1 MVKIIPCCCFYYE
14 SLKPF
19 CIFPITRSHLRL
31 PGDGQTTTLM
41 DRREF
46 LKARRKEAAP
56 AAIDSPRPFRTLSGI
71 NTYTGSWTE
80 QEIIHLLKRTMFG
93 AKKADI
99 SYFKTKTMAQ
109 AVDELLTPT
118 APAPA
123 PPVKEYVTSPNATNP
138 DANIVQGTTWV
149 NDINSDGTVQS
160 QRRGSYKKWL
170 TGTMIN
176 QDRSIREKLIMFW
189 TDHFGNETTDVGNAN
204 WIYMQH
210 NLIRQY
216 ALGNFKNLVRD
227 ITKDVAMLRYLNGY
241 LNNKNA
247 PDENYARE
255 LLELFTL
262 GKGPGSQYT
271 ENDVKE
277 AAKVLTGWQ
286 INGTTYT
293 SVFNVNRHTTT
304 NKTFSAFFNNTVI
317 TGRNTATAGDLELAD
332 LLNMIFAQQEVAKFL
347 VRKMYRWFVYYAIDG
362 ATEANV
368 ITPLADIFR
377 TNNYEIKPVLTALF
391 QSEHFYDMLNRG
403 CMIKT
408 PADQVVGS
416 LREMNVVFP
425 PLTDWD
431 TNYGLWNTFYAWMN
445 NMGQNLHDPPNV
457 SGMPAYYQ
465 EPSFHEIWINSDS
478 LPKRN
483 QFTDIMFATGYV
495 RNGQRVQFNCVE
507 FAKTL
512 SNPGNPNDL
521 IDEALRIF
529 FRNDLGVQTRA
540 QIKTQ
545 ILLTGQQWDYYWTN
559 AWMAYEANPTTANF
573 NTVNTRLKSLFQY
586 FFNLSEYQ
594 LA

>member
-1 MVKIIPCCCFYYE
+1 
-14 SLKPF
+14 
-19 CIFPITRSHLRL
+19 
-31 PGDGQTTTLM
+31 M
-41 DRREF
+41 DRRAF
-46 LKARRKEAAP
+46 LKARRPKTAGQDELQQ
-56 AAIDSPRPFRTLSGI
+56 PFRTLSGI
-71 NTYTGSWTE
+71 AAYTGAWTE
-80 QEIIHLLKRTMFG
+80 QEVIHLLKRTMFG
-93 AKKADI
+93 AKPSDI
-99 SYFKTKTMAQ
+99 NYFRSMNLNQ
-109 AVDELLTPT
+109 AVDELLNPT
-118 APAPA
+118 APQPN
-123 PPVKEYVTSPNATNP
+123 PPVKEYATSTTPGVNP
-138 DANIVQGTTWV
+138 DGNIAQGTTWI

-160 QRRGSYKKWL
+160 QRRGSYKKWW
-170 TGTMIN
+170 TGVLVN
-176 QDRSIREKLIMFW
+176 QDRSIREKLIMFLV
-189 TDHFGNETTDVGNAN
+189 DHFGNEASEVGNAN
-204 WIYMQH
+204 WNFKQH
-210 NLIRQY
+210 SLIRQF
-216 ALGNFKNLVRD
+216 ALGNYKELVRE

-255 LLELFTL
+255 LMELFTL

-286 INGTTYT
+286 VNGTTYT
-293 SVFNVNRHTTT
+293 SLFNLNRHTTT

-362 ATEANV
+362 ATETNV
-368 ITPLADIFR
+368 IEPLAEIFR
-377 TNNYEIKPVLTALF
+377 SNNYEIKPVLSALF
-391 QSEHFYDMLNRG
+391 KSEHFYDQLNRG

-408 PADQVVGS
+408 PSDIVIGS
-416 LREMNVVFP
+416 MREMNVAFKP
-425 PLTDWD
+425 ESDWD
-431 TNYGLWNTFYAWMN
+431 TNYGLWNTFNSWMV
-445 NMGQNLHDPPNV
+445 NMGQSLHDPPNV

-483 QFTDIMFATGYV
+483 QFTDTMINSGYS
-495 RNGQRVQFNCVE
+495 RNSYRVQFNCVA
-507 FAKTL
+507 FAQTL

-521 IDEALRIF
+521 IDEAIRVF
-529 FRNDLGVQTRA
+529 FRNELSAQSKS

-559 AWMAYEANPTTANF
+559 AWTAYVSNPTTANF

-586 FFNLSEYQ
+586 LFNLSEYQ